1 MIEWFYGKGGQQFGP
16 IDEVT
21 LSARIATGEI
31 GPQDLVWNEGMDSW
45 KQLQEI
51 RHLAPSG
58 NHPQSQD
65 SEGLTPEL
73 SQSSYV
79 PPAEVKAPTLDDAS
93 VEEIPKPSYAP
104 PVEVKA
110 PALDDSFVDEVP
122 QSSYAPPAEIKA
134 PALDDSFVDEV
145 PQSPYSPPV
154 EGVEGASYTPGPSLP
169 VTNGLAIASMIC
181 GILSLVFFC
190 FCGGLFLGIPAVIC
204 GHLSLNQLN
213 ALGNSQQGRGMAIA
227 GLICGYLGIAI
238 LIIMML
244 GGNGS
249 SYQEI

>member
-45 KQLQEI
+45 KPLQEI

-73 SQSSYV
+73 S
-79 PPAEVKAPTLDDAS
+79 
-93 VEEIPKPSYAP
+93 
-104 PVEVKA
+104 
-110 PALDDSFVDEVP
+110 

-213 ALGNSQQGRGMAIA
+213 APGNCQQGRRMAIA
-227 GLICGYLGIAI
+227 GLVCGYLGIAF

>member
-45 KQLQEI
+45 KPLQEI

-73 SQSSYV
+73 SQSSY
-79 PPAEVKAPTLDDAS
+79 
-93 VEEIPKPSYAP
+93 
-104 PVEVKA
+104 
-110 PALDDSFVDEVP
+110 
-122 QSSYAPPAEIKA
+122 APPAEIKA
-134 PALDDSFVDEV
+134 PALDDSIVDEV

-154 EGVEGASYTPGPSLP
+154 EGVEGALYTPGPSLP

-181 GILSLVFFC
+181 GILSLILFC

-213 ALGNSQQGRGMAIA
+213 APGNSQQGRGMAIA
-227 GLICGYLGIAI
+227 GLICGYLGIAF

>member
-31 GPQDLVWNEGMDSW
+31 GPQDLVWKEGMDSW
-45 KQLQEI
+45 KPLQEI

-73 SQSSYV
+73 SQSSY
-79 PPAEVKAPTLDDAS
+79 
-93 VEEIPKPSYAP
+93 
-104 PVEVKA
+104 
-110 PALDDSFVDEVP
+110 
-122 QSSYAPPAEIKA
+122 APPAEIKA
-134 PALDDSFVDEV
+134 PALDDSIVDEV

-181 GILSLVFFC
+181 GILSLILFC

-213 ALGNSQQGRGMAIA
+213 ASGNSQQGRGMAIA
-227 GLICGYLGIAI
+227 GLICGYLGIAF

>member
-31 GPQDLVWNEGMDSW
+31 GPQDLVWKEGMDSW
-45 KQLQEI
+45 KPLQEI

-73 SQSSYV
+73 S
-79 PPAEVKAPTLDDAS
+79 
-93 VEEIPKPSYAP
+93 
-104 PVEVKA
+104 
-110 PALDDSFVDEVP
+110 

-181 GILSLVFFC
+181 GILSLILFC

-213 ALGNSQQGRGMAIA
+213 APGNCQQGRRMAIA
-227 GLICGYLGIAI
+227 GLVCGYLGIAF

>member
-1 MIEWFYGKGGQQFGP
+1 MIEWFYGKEGQQFGP

-21 LSARIATGEI
+21 LSARIAAGEI

-45 KQLQEI
+45 KPLQEI

-65 SEGLTPEL
+65 PEGLTPEL
-73 SQSSYV
+73 SQSSYA
-79 PPAEVKAPTLDDAS
+79 PPAE
-93 VEEIPKPSYAP
+93 I
-104 PVEVKA
+104 KA

-122 QSSYAPPAEIKA
+122 QSSYAPPAEINA

-213 ALGNSQQGRGMAIA
+213 APENSQQGRGMAVA
-227 GLICGYLGIAI
+227 GLICGYLGIAFF
-238 LIIMML
+238 IIMML

>member
-1 MIEWFYGKGGQQFGP
+1 MIEWFYGKGCQQFGP

-45 KQLQEI
+45 KPLQEI

-58 NHPQSQD
+58 NDSQSQD

-73 SQSSYV
+73 S
-79 PPAEVKAPTLDDAS
+79 
-93 VEEIPKPSYAP
+93 
-104 PVEVKA
+104 
-110 PALDDSFVDEVP
+110 

-213 ALGNSQQGRGMAIA
+213 APGNSQQGRGMAIA

>member
-31 GPQDLVWNEGMDSW
+31 GPQDLVWKEGMDSW
-45 KQLQEI
+45 KPLQEI

-73 SQSSYV
+73 SQSSY
-79 PPAEVKAPTLDDAS
+79 
-93 VEEIPKPSYAP
+93 
-104 PVEVKA
+104 
-110 PALDDSFVDEVP
+110 
-122 QSSYAPPAEIKA
+122 APPAEIKA
-134 PALDDSFVDEV
+134 PALDDSIVDEVPQSPYSPPAEIKAPALDDSIVDEV

-181 GILSLVFFC
+181 GILSLILFC

-213 ALGNSQQGRGMAIA
+213 APGNSQQGRGMAIA
-227 GLICGYLGIAI
+227 GLICGYLGIAF

>member
-45 KQLQEI
+45 KPLQEI

-58 NHPQSQD
+58 NDSQSQD

-73 SQSSYV
+73 S
-79 PPAEVKAPTLDDAS
+79 
-93 VEEIPKPSYAP
+93 
-104 PVEVKA
+104 
-110 PALDDSFVDEVP
+110 

-213 ALGNSQQGRGMAIA
+213 APGNSQQGRGMAIA
-227 GLICGYLGIAI
+227 GLICGYLGIAF

>member
-45 KQLQEI
+45 KPLQEI

-73 SQSSYV
+73 SQSSY
-79 PPAEVKAPTLDDAS
+79 
-93 VEEIPKPSYAP
+93 
-104 PVEVKA
+104 
-110 PALDDSFVDEVP
+110 
-122 QSSYAPPAEIKA
+122 APPAEIKA
-134 PALDDSFVDEV
+134 PALDDSIVDEV

-213 ALGNSQQGRGMAIA
+213 APGNSQQGRGMAIA
-227 GLICGYLGIAI
+227 GLICGYLGIAF

>member
-31 GPQDLVWNEGMDSW
+31 GPQDLVWKEGMDSW
-45 KQLQEI
+45 KPLQEI

-73 SQSSYV
+73 S
-79 PPAEVKAPTLDDAS
+79 
-93 VEEIPKPSYAP
+93 
-104 PVEVKA
+104 
-110 PALDDSFVDEVP
+110 

-154 EGVEGASYTPGPSLP
+154 EGDEGASYTPGPSLP
-169 VTNGLAIASMIC
+169 VTNGLAIASIIC
-181 GILSLVFFC
+181 GILSLTLFC

-213 ALGNSQQGRGMAIA
+213 APGNSQQGRGMAIA
-227 GLICGYLGIAI
+227 GLICGYLGIAF

>member
-79 PPAEVKAPTLDDAS
+79 PPA
-93 VEEIPKPSYAP
+93 
-104 PVEVKA
+104 EVKA

>member
-1 MIEWFYGKGGQQFGP
+1 MIEWFYGKEGQQFGP
-16 IDEVT
+16 IDEAT
-21 LSARIATGEI
+21 LSARIAAGEI
-31 GPQDLVWNEGMDSW
+31 GPQDLVWKEGMDSW
-45 KQLQEI
+45 KPLQEI

-65 SEGLTPEL
+65 PEGLTPEL
-73 SQSSYV
+73 SQSSYA
-79 PPAEVKAPTLDDAS
+79 PPAE
-93 VEEIPKPSYAP
+93 I
-104 PVEVKA
+104 KA

-213 ALGNSQQGRGMAIA
+213 APENSQQGRGMAVA
-227 GLICGYLGIAI
+227 GLICGYLGIAFF
-238 LIIMML
+238 IIMML

>member
-45 KQLQEI
+45 KPLQEI

-73 SQSSYV
+73 SQSSYA
-79 PPAEVKAPTLDDAS
+79 PPAE
-93 VEEIPKPSYAP
+93 I
-104 PVEVKA
+104 KA

-122 QSSYAPPAEIKA
+122 QSPYSPPPRLK
-134 PALDDSFVDEV
+134 PLRYDDSIVDEV

-213 ALGNSQQGRGMAIA
+213 APGNSQQGRGMAIA
-227 GLICGYLGIAI
+227 GLVCGYLGIAF

>member
-122 QSSYAPPAEIKA
+122 QS
-134 PALDDSFVDEV
+134 
-145 PQSPYSPPV
+145 PYSPPV

-238 LIIMML
+238 FIIMML
-244 GGNGS
+244 GSNGS

>member
-45 KQLQEI
+45 KPLQEI

-73 SQSSYV
+73 SQSSY
-79 PPAEVKAPTLDDAS
+79 
-93 VEEIPKPSYAP
+93 
-104 PVEVKA
+104 
-110 PALDDSFVDEVP
+110 
-122 QSSYAPPAEIKA
+122 APPAEIKA
-134 PALDDSFVDEV
+134 PALDDSIVDEV

-181 GILSLVFFC
+181 GILSLILFC

-213 ALGNSQQGRGMAIA
+213 APGNSQQGRGMAIA
-227 GLICGYLGIAI
+227 GLICGYLGIAF

>member
-1 MIEWFYGKGGQQFGP
+1 MIEWFYGKEGQQFGP
-16 IDEVT
+16 IDEAT
-21 LSARIATGEI
+21 LSARIAAGEI

-45 KQLQEI
+45 KPLQEI

-65 SEGLTPEL
+65 PEGLTPEL
-73 SQSSYV
+73 SQ
-79 PPAEVKAPTLDDAS
+79 
-93 VEEIPKPSYAP
+93 PSYAP
-104 PVEVKA
+104 PAEIKA

-213 ALGNSQQGRGMAIA
+213 DPGNSQQGRGMAVA
-227 GLICGYLGIAI
+227 GLICGYLGIAFF
-238 LIIMML
+238 IIMML

>member
-31 GPQDLVWNEGMDSW
+31 GPQDLVWKEGMDSW
-45 KQLQEI
+45 KPLQEI

-73 SQSSYV
+73 SQSSY
-79 PPAEVKAPTLDDAS
+79 
-93 VEEIPKPSYAP
+93 
-104 PVEVKA
+104 
-110 PALDDSFVDEVP
+110 
-122 QSSYAPPAEIKA
+122 APPAEIKA

-145 PQSPYSPPV
+145 PQSPYSPPPRLKPLRYDDSIVDEVPQSPYSPPV
-154 EGVEGASYTPGPSLP
+154 EGDEGASYTPGPSLP

-213 ALGNSQQGRGMAIA
+213 APGNSQQGRGMAIA
-227 GLICGYLGIAI
+227 GLICGYLGIAF

>member
-110 PALDDSFVDEVP
+110 LTYDDSFVDE
-122 QSSYAPPAEIKA
+122 A
-134 PALDDSFVDEV
+134 

>member
-1 MIEWFYGKGGQQFGP
+1 MIEWFYGKEGQQFGP

-21 LSARIATGEI
+21 LSARIAAGEI

-45 KQLQEI
+45 KPLQEI

-73 SQSSYV
+73 S
-79 PPAEVKAPTLDDAS
+79 
-93 VEEIPKPSYAP
+93 
-104 PVEVKA
+104 
-110 PALDDSFVDEVP
+110 

-244 GGNGS
+244 RGNGS

>member
-31 GPQDLVWNEGMDSW
+31 GPQDLVWKEGMDSW
-45 KQLQEI
+45 KPLQEI

-73 SQSSYV
+73 SQSSY
-79 PPAEVKAPTLDDAS
+79 
-93 VEEIPKPSYAP
+93 
-104 PVEVKA
+104 
-110 PALDDSFVDEVP
+110 
-122 QSSYAPPAEIKA
+122 APPAEIKA
-134 PALDDSFVDEV
+134 PALDDSIVDEV

-154 EGVEGASYTPGPSLP
+154 EGDEGASYTPGPSLP
-169 VTNGLAIASMIC
+169 VTNGLDIASMIC
-181 GILSLVFFC
+181 GILSLILFC

-213 ALGNSQQGRGMAIA
+213 APGNCQQGRRMAIA
-227 GLICGYLGIAI
+227 GLVCGYLGIAF

>member
-1 MIEWFYGKGGQQFGP
+1 MIEWFYGKEGQQFGP

-21 LSARIATGEI
+21 LSARIAAGEI

-45 KQLQEI
+45 KPLQEI

-65 SEGLTPEL
+65 PEGLTPEL
-73 SQSSYV
+73 SQ
-79 PPAEVKAPTLDDAS
+79 
-93 VEEIPKPSYAP
+93 PSYAP
-104 PVEVKA
+104 PAEIKA

-213 ALGNSQQGRGMAIA
+213 APENSQQGRGMAVA
-227 GLICGYLGIAI
+227 GLICGYLGIAFF
-238 LIIMML
+238 IIMML

>member
-45 KQLQEI
+45 KPLQEI

-73 SQSSYV
+73 S
-79 PPAEVKAPTLDDAS
+79 
-93 VEEIPKPSYAP
+93 
-104 PVEVKA
+104 
-110 PALDDSFVDEVP
+110 

-213 ALGNSQQGRGMAIA
+213 APGNSQQGRGMAIA
-227 GLICGYLGIAI
+227 GLICGYLGIAF

>member
-45 KQLQEI
+45 KPLQEI

-73 SQSSYV
+73 SQSSY
-79 PPAEVKAPTLDDAS
+79 
-93 VEEIPKPSYAP
+93 
-104 PVEVKA
+104 
-110 PALDDSFVDEVP
+110 
-122 QSSYAPPAEIKA
+122 APPAEIKA
-134 PALDDSFVDEV
+134 PALDDSIVDEV

-154 EGVEGASYTPGPSLP
+154 EGDEGASYTPGPSLP

-213 ALGNSQQGRGMAIA
+213 APGNSQQGRGMAIA
-227 GLICGYLGIAI
+227 GLICGYLGIAF

>member
-45 KQLQEI
+45 KPLQEI

-58 NHPQSQD
+58 NDSQSQD

-73 SQSSYV
+73 SQSSYA
-79 PPAEVKAPTLDDAS
+79 PPAE
-93 VEEIPKPSYAP
+93 I
-104 PVEVKA
+104 KA

-134 PALDDSFVDEV
+134 PALDDSFVDEA

>member
-45 KQLQEI
+45 KPLQEI

-58 NHPQSQD
+58 NDSQSQD

-73 SQSSYV
+73 S
-79 PPAEVKAPTLDDAS
+79 
-93 VEEIPKPSYAP
+93 
-104 PVEVKA
+104 
-110 PALDDSFVDEVP
+110 